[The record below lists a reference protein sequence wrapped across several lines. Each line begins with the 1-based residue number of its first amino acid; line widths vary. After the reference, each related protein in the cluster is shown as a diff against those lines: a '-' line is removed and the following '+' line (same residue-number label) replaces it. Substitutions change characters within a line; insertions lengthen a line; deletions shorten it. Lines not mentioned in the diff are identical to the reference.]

1 MAVKKRGRKS
11 LSLRLQPYEGTLLAE
26 VIDYL
31 NTLDK
36 DEMNR
41 QIAEIL
47 IISMLPL
54 ARYDRGVSEQELR
67 VSTLESCRALFQQ
80 AHFLRQLVGV
90 QIELP
95 TVENM
100 VEAPPTQYQVKE
112 TSQKSIHPKSDFGSV
127 DGLDD
132 LFNM

>member
-100 VEAPPTQYQVKE
+100 VEVPLVKE
-112 TSQKSIHPKSDFGSV
+112 TRQKLIHPKSDFGSV

-132 LFNM
+132 LFNI